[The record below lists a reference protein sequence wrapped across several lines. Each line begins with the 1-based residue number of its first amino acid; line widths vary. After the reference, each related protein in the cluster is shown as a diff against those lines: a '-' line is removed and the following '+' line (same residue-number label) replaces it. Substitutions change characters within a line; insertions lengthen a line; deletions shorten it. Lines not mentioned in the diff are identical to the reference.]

1 MTMMCQVER
10 HIIASIPF
18 YPSVLRLRAS
28 SLHDPMVPRN
38 SLLRFPVFAIITCA
52 ISDFPQSC
60 SRRAGTATLER
71 SVVCKNSFLFFYE
84 FRKDLKFLFP
94 PF

>member
-1 MTMMCQVER
+1 MMCQVGR
-10 HIIASIPF
+10 HVIASISF

-28 SLHDPMVPRN
+28 SLHDPTVPRN
-38 SLLRFPVFAIITCA
+38 LLLRFPVSAIITCA

-60 SRRAGTATLER
+60 SRRAGTAALER
-71 SVVCKNSFLFFYE
+71 LVVCENSFLFFDE
-84 FRKDLKFLFP
+84 FRKDLKFLLP